1 MKIKS
6 YKVFYTDVREHL
18 INYLEKTQN
27 GKTEGIIPGIWPN
40 NGKEYKHIL
49 NIEKGKVLAIQRY
62 NLLRCVSHLPFILE
76 GKSLHQFAH
85 HLNSSQV
92 MCYNFFRP
100 QLDDNKLVKEP
111 LIKLLNDLGVIFD
124 ESNIC
129 AKADFEY
136 EEPRTEEPDRKTNF
150 DFFVKMGET
159 KVYFEIKYTE
169 NGFGSCDYDEDPQN
183 THKAK
188 FDKFYKEQMER
199 CGLFKKEASKWNKT
213 FCNYYQLIRNAIRIN
228 DNSFV
233 VIISDARNRNTKN
246 QFEHFKNDMLLS
258 ENHLI
263 HIHWQDLCKKAR
275 ISGFSKDHLDEFEA
289 KNLNEY

>member
-6 YKVFYTDVREHL
+6 YKVFYKDVREHL

-76 GKSLHQFAH
+76 ENSLHLSAH
-85 HLNSSQV
+85 HLNSSQI

-100 QLDDNKLVKEP
+100 QLNGNKEVKVP
-111 LIKLLNDLGVIFD
+111 LIKLLRDIGVIFN
-124 ESNIC
+124 ENKIS
-129 AKADFEY
+129 AKANFEY
-136 EEPRTEEPDRKTNF
+136 EENESKEPNGKTNF
-150 DFFVKMGET
+150 DFFVKMGAT

-169 NGFGSCDYDEDPQN
+169 NGFGFCDYDDSPNN
-183 THKAK
+183 THRAK
-188 FDKFYKEQMER
+188 FDDFYKEQMER
-199 CGLFKKEASKWNKT
+199 CGIFKKSAIKWNKT
-213 FCNYYQLIRNAIRIN
+213 FCNNYQLIRNTIRIS

-233 VIISDARNRNTKN
+233 VIITDARNRNTKN
-246 QFEHFKNDMLLS
+246 QFEQFKNDMLLS

-263 HIHWQDLCKKAR
+263 QIHWQELCKKAR

-289 KNLNEY
+289 KYLNEY

>member
-49 NIEKGKVLAIQRY
+49 NIEKGKVLAIQSY
-62 NLLRCVSHLPFILE
+62 NLLRGVSQLPFILE

-136 EEPRTEEPDRKTNF
+136 EEPRTEEPDRWRAEHRR
-150 DFFVKMGET
+150 DLLLCQHHGRDRHRL
-159 KVYFEIKYTE
+159 FEKAPPRQDECHTID
-169 NGFGSCDYDEDPQN
+169 NG
-183 THKAK
+183 
-188 FDKFYKEQMER
+188 
-199 CGLFKKEASKWNKT
+199 
-213 FCNYYQLIRNAIRIN
+213 
-228 DNSFV
+228 
-233 VIISDARNRNTKN
+233 
-246 QFEHFKNDMLLS
+246 
-258 ENHLI
+258 
-263 HIHWQDLCKKAR
+263 
-275 ISGFSKDHLDEFEA
+275 
-289 KNLNEY
+289 